1 MTSELNQRKSNNEG
15 DWDWFNQFCGI
26 EMSSN
31 YYVFHIFSEIIKHNP
46 QITKIVELGTYT
58 GSMSIAL
65 GLLGVLNNKQFITY
79 DIKNNTKSN
88 VKELLIN
95 NLGVLCENKDIHD
108 LEIRKQIFK
117 EHFNEPI
124 YLLCDNGNK
133 RGEFIDFVPQLKS
146 SSVVSVHDYGVE
158 FYEEDWK
165 IHENILTPFNEVDWM
180 KHNVQLATWVVK

>member
-31 YYVFHIFSEIIKHNP
+31 YYTFHIFSQIIENNP
-46 QITKIVELGTYT
+46 KIERIVELGTYT
-58 GSMSIAL
+58 GSMTIAL
-65 GLLGVLNNKQFITY
+65 GLLGLLSDNKVYSY
-79 DIKNNTKSN
+79 DIKNCLGNN
-88 VKELLIN
+88 IQFLLSHHLQVDLRN
-95 NLGVLCENKDIHD
+95 QDIHD
-108 LEIRKQIFK
+108 LDIRKQIFK

-133 RGEFIDFVPQLKS
+133 RGEFIDFVPQLKPG
-146 SSVVSVHDYGVE
+146 SVVSVHDYGVE
-158 FYEEDWK
+158 FFEEDWK
-165 IHENILTPFNEVDWM
+165 IHENILTPFNEGDWM